1 MRFDSLLTYQFFL
14 NKTTKSKIM
23 KVFVLITAVIEL
35 LAGVIM
41 FFAPHLIPDF
51 ANADTLSITLARMY
65 GGAAIGLGLFALEVW
80 RHMRSQVMQQAF
92 LRSFLI
98 FHFGVSA
105 AAYFGYSNGVF
116 KDPSTCILHLILA
129 LVTAYF
135 LFAKRKAIADNG

>member
-1 MRFDSLLTYQFFL
+1 
-14 NKTTKSKIM
+14 M

-35 LAGVIM
+35 LAGLVF

-51 ANADTLSITLARMY
+51 ANANPLSTTLAKMY
-65 GGAAIGLGLFALEVW
+65 GGAAIGLGLFVLQVW

-92 LRSFLI
+92 LKSFLL

-105 AAYFGYSNGVF
+105 ARYFGYSNGAF
-116 KDPSTCILHLILA
+116 KDLSACILHLILG

-135 LFAKRKAIADNG
+135 LYATRKAKTETT

>member
-1 MRFDSLLTYQFFL
+1 
-14 NKTTKSKIM
+14 M

-35 LAGVIM
+35 LAGVLM

-51 ANADTLSITLARMY
+51 ADANPLSITLAKMY
-65 GGAAIGLGLFALEVW
+65 GGAAIGLGLFALQVW

-92 LRSFLI
+92 LKSFLI

-105 AAYFGYSNGVF
+105 AAYFGYSNGAF
-116 KDPSTCILHLILA
+116 KDPSTCILHLILG

-135 LFAKRKAIADNG
+135 LFATRKTATETT

>member
-1 MRFDSLLTYQFFL
+1 
-14 NKTTKSKIM
+14 M

-35 LAGVIM
+35 LAGALM

-51 ANADTLSITLARMY
+51 ANADALSITLAKMY
-65 GGAAIGLGLFALEVW
+65 GGAAIGLGLFALQVW

-92 LRSFLI
+92 LKSFLI

-105 AAYFGYSNGVF
+105 AAYFGYSNGAF
-116 KDPSTCILHLILA
+116 KDPSTCILHLILG

-135 LFAKRKAIADNG
+135 LFATRKTATETT